1 MRNMRGTS
9 RSASGGRLAVWRV
22 IDADYI
28 VGVVGMMIEIGEIGG
43 RGKGAIEVIEIVL
56 IEEIGKV
63 AGNTSKSFFP
73 QHLISSHQETEAD
86 MQ

>member
-1 MRNMRGTS
+1 
-9 RSASGGRLAVWRV
+9 V

-43 RGKGAIEVIEIVL
+43 RGKGAIEVIGIVL

-63 AGNTSKSFFP
+63 VGNTSKSSSP
-73 QHLISSHQETEAD
+73 QLSHLTKRQKLTCSDDRRRDRDRSRSPASKRRVL
-86 MQ
+86 